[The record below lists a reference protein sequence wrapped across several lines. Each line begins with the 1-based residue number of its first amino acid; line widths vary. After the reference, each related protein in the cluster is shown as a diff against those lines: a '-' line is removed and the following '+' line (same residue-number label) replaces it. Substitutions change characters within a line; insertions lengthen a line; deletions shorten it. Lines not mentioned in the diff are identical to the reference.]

1 MISLSIKDTKNFM
14 SQLLVKNTFDTLYI
28 SEADIATSVTFS
40 INGLI
45 NKDYYTQEEYEQ
57 LTHKKYSL
65 WSDIKPVCFNLI
77 KGKKVPASMKLVF
90 IFPDSLC
97 KHIISDYSLA
107 YSLPDINALCINIKY
122 FNGCVTIT
130 TGTSLNM
137 FTMDKSV
144 DTAFDDYIKKHLYN
158 AGIDYEELN

>member
-1 MISLSIKDTKNFM
+1 M

-45 NKDYYTQEEYEQ
+45 NKDYYTPEDYEQ

-90 IFPDSLC
+90 ILPDSLC
-97 KHIISDYSLA
+97 EHIISDYSLA

-144 DTAFDDYIKKHLYN
+144 DAAFDDYIKKHLYN
-158 AGIDYEELN
+158 AGIDYEEL

>member
-77 KGKKVPASMKLVF
+77 KGKKFRLQ
-90 IFPDSLC
+90 
-97 KHIISDYSLA
+97 
-107 YSLPDINALCINIKY
+107 
-122 FNGCVTIT
+122 
-130 TGTSLNM
+130 
-137 FTMDKSV
+137 
-144 DTAFDDYIKKHLYN
+144 
-158 AGIDYEELN
+158 